1 MNKTLKYCL
10 ATCISMAL
18 STTVANAAMWTH
30 YDQNPDHQTVTMP
43 NGAVID
49 PSGLAKIGKNIRVHG
64 EQRVEQIADNIHMI
78 HGVFYGPVIIERPNG
93 LIVLNSGEHVEDGK
107 NFRKL
112 IREQVS
118 DKPIIAVLYDHNHYA
133 KGTSTLLDGDDA
145 MIVGHPLTNG
155 IIAANDGSG
164 LAVANI
170 PEMANLLNARGDIQF
185 GSRVPGEGQDAMASG
200 LAIDFSLPSGYMDS
214 TFEPEDGE
222 WFEVD
227 GLKIQAFH
235 EITDAEDT
243 ITYWIPEL
251 DLVLDN
257 VFWPGYNMYTL
268 RGDRY
273 RDPQNWMSAL
283 RRVRDLNPEIVLSGG
298 GGANAFIGKDKIVAK
313 ANALHDGMA
322 YIYDQSIRLAN
333 QGVKPSELKHHI
345 EMPESLLQY
354 SVVNEGYGQFD
365 SFPEAF
371 VLENQ
376 GWFSGYAEDMHS
388 LPAEVK
394 AERTI
399 ALIGG
404 EARTL
409 EAFNQAFEAKEFL
422 WAKDLAMMLYQVNP
436 SEETYRQALADTFRA
451 LGQRSPGSIVRNFYL
466 ASALSLEGDESV
478 TLTYVESEKWIEA
491 DLKRAVNHL
500 RVRIMPEEAA
510 DLDHMIEFNIDG
522 ESVGLHVRNSIA
534 EFVETPAEH
543 YKNADS
549 VISLNT
555 ADFVEYYQGRKAVA
569 GLEMFET
576 FKPVPMY

>member
-1 MNKTLKYCL
+1 MNKTLKSCL
-10 ATCISMAL
+10 ATCVSMAL
-18 STTVANAAMWTH
+18 AVPAANAAMWTH
-30 YDQNPDHQTVTMP
+30 YDQDPDHQTVTMP

-64 EQRVEQIADNIHMI
+64 EQRVEQIADNIYMI
-78 HGVFYGPVIIERPNG
+78 HGIFYGPVIIERPEG
-93 LIVLNSGEHVEDGK
+93 LIVLNSGEHVEDGA
-107 NFRKL
+107 NFRRL

-118 DKPIIAVLYDHNHYA
+118 EKPIIAVLYDHNHYA
-133 KGTSTLLDGDDA
+133 KGTSTLLDGDEA
-145 MIVGHPLTNG
+145 IIVAHPKTND

-170 PEMANLLNARGDIQF
+170 PEMGNLLNARGDIQF
-185 GSRVPGEGQDAMASG
+185 GSRVPAEGPDAMASG
-200 LAIDFSLPSGYMDS
+200 LAIDFSLPSGYVES

-222 WFEVD
+222 WFEVA

-243 ITYWIPEL
+243 LTFWIPEL
-251 DLVLDN
+251 ELVLDN

-268 RGDRY
+268 RGDLY

-283 RRVRDLNPEIVLSGG
+283 RRIRDLNPEIVLSGG
-298 GGANAFIGKDKIVAK
+298 GGANAFVGKDKIVEK

-322 YIYDQSIRLAN
+322 FIYDQSIRLSN

-371 VLENQ
+371 ALENQ

-399 ALIGG
+399 ALFGG

-409 EAFNQAFEAKEFL
+409 EAFQQAFQDKEYL
-422 WAKDLAMMLYQVNP
+422 WAKDLAVMLYQVDPTN
-436 SEETYRQALADTFRA
+436 EVYRQSLADTFRA

-491 DLKRAVNHL
+491 DPKRAVNHL
-500 RVRIMPEEAA
+500 RVRINPEQAA
-510 DLDHMIEFNIDG
+510 GMDHMISFAIDG
-522 ESVGLHVRNSIA
+522 ETMGLHVRNSIA
-534 EFVETPAEH
+534 EFVENPEQH
-543 YKNADS
+543 YKASDATIELS
-549 VISLNT
+549 M
-555 ADFVEYYQGRKAVA
+555 ADFVEYYQGRKAVE
-569 GLEMFET
+569 GLEMFEM
-576 FKPVPMY
+576 FKPSPMY

>member
-1 MNKTLKYCL
+1 
-10 ATCISMAL
+10 
-18 STTVANAAMWTH
+18 
-30 YDQNPDHQTVTMP
+30 
-43 NGAVID
+43 
-49 PSGLAKIGKNIRVHG
+49 
-64 EQRVEQIADNIHMI
+64 
-78 HGVFYGPVIIERPNG
+78 
-93 LIVLNSGEHVEDGK
+93 
-107 NFRKL
+107 
-112 IREQVS
+112 
-118 DKPIIAVLYDHNHYA
+118 
-133 KGTSTLLDGDDA
+133 
-145 MIVGHPLTNG
+145 
-155 IIAANDGSG
+155 
-164 LAVANI
+164 
-170 PEMANLLNARGDIQF
+170 
-185 GSRVPGEGQDAMASG
+185 
-200 LAIDFSLPSGYMDS
+200 
-214 TFEPEDGE
+214 
-222 WFEVD
+222 
-227 GLKIQAFH
+227 
-235 EITDAEDT
+235 
-243 ITYWIPEL
+243 
-251 DLVLDN
+251 
-257 VFWPGYNMYTL
+257 
-268 RGDRY
+268 
-273 RDPQNWMSAL
+273 
-283 RRVRDLNPEIVLSGG
+283 
-298 GGANAFIGKDKIVAK
+298 
-313 ANALHDGMA
+313 
-322 YIYDQSIRLAN
+322 
-333 QGVKPSELKHHI
+333 
-345 EMPESLLQY
+345 
-354 SVVNEGYGQFD
+354 
-365 SFPEAF
+365 
-371 VLENQ
+371 
-376 GWFSGYAEDMHS
+376 MHS

-500 RVRIMPEEAA
+500 RVRIVPEEAA

-543 YKNADS
+543 YKKADS